1 MTPDVEDANSK
12 LVDIV
17 SNVVF
22 FVKTEKAIDRQQLD
36 SSFVYVWQQIGFHQ
50 AKLQVSLAL

>member
-17 SNVVF
+17 SNVF